1 MRLSVPTVF
10 GTILALSALEVVAS
24 SSAAAGRV
32 GGALQGLGTAARY
45 IMSPSMPLIPDLRT
59 HRGPGIGV
67 ASTPIQSAAW
77 IPSLPPIQG

>member
-1 MRLSVPTVF
+1 MHLSIRTVF

-45 IMSPSMPLIPDLRT
+45 LMSPSVPLIPDLRT
-59 HRGPGIGV
+59 KAHQTSSAGIG
-67 ASTPIQSAAW
+67 ISADLTL
-77 IPSLPPIQG
+77 PSLPPVQG